1 MYTPIPANI
10 MEQRFANLPGQ
21 GQYVPQMSGYLP
33 SQLPMQSQLPLQS
46 QLTGQLP
53 PGVIPG
59 RGIPTQGFVMPTAVQ
74 GGQQRI
80 VSPQGQQFYPPNM
93 MPNSPTNGNFVYTRR
108 IIDPKNGGV
117 VA

>member
-1 MYTPIPANI
+1 MYTPIPANM

-21 GQYVPQMSGYLP
+21 GQYIPQISGYMP
-33 SQLPMQSQLPLQS
+33 SQLPMQS

-53 PGVIPG
+53 PGVVSG
-59 RGIPTQGFVMPTAVQ
+59 RGIPVQGFGMPTATQ

-93 MPNSPTNGNFVYTRR
+93 VPNSPTNGNFVYTRR